1 MGLRSFFSRRSNLL
15 FPVLVAGASL
25 SCAGDFDTTRRVS
38 SQKNTLGE
46 EMYTALCDRVG
57 ASSLT
62 EDVSGASYRSI
73 CHKGSKGWS
82 GTTVNTKLL
91 PPATKAPEARR
102 LAIAKIEA
110 MARSRAD
117 LIEAFDA
124 IFPDT
129 KIPDPLDKKKEVR
142 LHDAIDL
149 FTKRLTPLYESSPYA
164 TKENPEP
171 PLMPATTQALGA
183 LMDVLS
189 ASGKAREAL
198 SRMSGREGYRPLARG
213 LGSLRIML
221 AYPELRRFTRLL
233 LERTGP
239 GGPLEGKFQ
248 HALRVI
254 EQELRTFEPDPKV
267 APISVDAATLQPDRA
282 RFKIE
287 ILGSL
292 LLGEDDVFARGG
304 KPRFL
309 VARDLRGFA
318 VPRGATPGKAGTIPA
333 PFVDKNGD
341 GYADVDLL
349 GRFVDGNGEPLLT
362 PPPFATPGALFAEEY
377 TFDASERALRQGQLL
392 FSYVDTSRTML
403 HAVLDDLRPITAT
416 DEAGHSTLTRALEGS
431 YLLFGPKKTATA
443 EYGAGSARV
452 TIPYEAFDGGGSPL
466 LDLAHASGQFLGAPE
481 SDDFLGSILAIHE
494 KHPEKTARALQLA
507 WAIWNQSKSPEYAKA
522 ILDDTSTF
530 WEDMTDWI
538 AKVARVGPDLYT
550 GKPGAQPPRG
560 LLSDLTLALV
570 HPSAIKYLP
579 GAFAAPMRFNDRI
592 GYNPSNING
601 PPVNKTNSFALK
613 EGGSAF
619 QSKVNRSLPDQGDNR
634 SAFQRFARIIAA
646 ANHVNA
652 CNKDKSLVKSGLK
665 ICGLTID
672 LTYPLKLPFQDQK
685 YIDECSLFNIKDLG
699 VFFVDS
705 TLDWDHPRRA
715 RLVVEDKTLTGLLG
729 TIDDLIPG
737 FCGDLDIDSV
747 LQASTGLK
755 GLSTIPTPQALMRL
769 VFFGAEAFDASGKQ
783 LVPAAAL
790 DPKYNTD
797 NKGLNTFVS
806 NSLGLVGTS
815 VCPKNARGVNVCDSY
830 EKTLRGV
837 EPDTFFVA
845 ETPYLE
851 KHPPE
856 CLAHCAAA
864 KGKEKEFCEAECNGP
879 SSGFF
884 EGIRPTLTAFANYS
898 YLPAQGEVC
907 PQDPQ
912 GRCLGEQ
919 LFLELMTI
927 LDRHWSSGGSS
938 LFQYEELLAWIFT
951 QSDLFGTASDLV
963 TTMDTFPYTSP
974 RVKKGQPRSPLEIT
988 TSLLQ
993 FLFDPQ
999 VSASLGITD
1008 RQGNKSTTTN
1018 NGKLKAQVTPYD
1030 LFVQAL
1036 RGFDKRFDTFGD
1048 PEKKGRWRAARS
1060 SLVDQFLLAENG
1072 AWKNA
1077 AIARALPILGR
1088 LVREQVNA
1096 NCPARE
1102 SNKQCDWARKE
1113 LTEKLQRV
1121 MEGPLFGAI
1130 NDLNEALRA
1139 DDEMRA
1145 ELGKLISYLLEAAND
1160 PDSFALTL
1168 TSLSD
1173 LIQVLN
1179 DEEELAPVLRAFSSA
1194 AAPGVIE
1201 QNGKL
1206 IPAENPGTGSLTF
1219 KFLKALM
1226 DEPED
1231 PDQWIDRYRALD
1243 HVLPRLVTPV
1253 AEGKR
1258 APLEVILDTIAAV
1271 QRIDSEQQGP
1281 FTAEDYKAMADGLKS
1296 FLTDEYRG
1304 LEQFY
1309 TIVRGRNGN

>member
-1 MGLRSFFSRRSNLL
+1 MGLRSFFTRRLTLL
-15 FPVLVAGASL
+15 VTMLVAGASL
-25 SCAGDFDTTRRVS
+25 SCAGHFDTTRRVS

-46 EMYTALCDRVG
+46 EIYTALCDRVG

-82 GTTVNTKLL
+82 GTTVDSKRL

-110 MARSRAD
+110 MGRHRTD

-124 IFPDT
+124 IFPDS
-129 KIPDPLDKKKEVR
+129 KIPDPLDPKKEVR
-142 LHDAIDL
+142 LYDALDL
-149 FTKRLTPLYESSPYA
+149 LTKRLTPLYESSPYA
-164 TKENPEP
+164 TQENPEP

-183 LMDVLS
+183 LMGSLS
-189 ASGKAREAL
+189 SSSKAREAL
-198 SRMSGREGYRPLARG
+198 SLMSGREGYRPPSRA
-213 LGSLRIML
+213 LGSLRILL
-221 AYPELRRFTRLL
+221 AYPDLRRFTRLL
-233 LERTGP
+233 LDRTGP
-239 GGPLEGKFQ
+239 GGSLEGKFQ
-248 HALRVI
+248 HALRVV
-254 EQELRTFEPDPKV
+254 EQELRAFEPDPKV
-267 APISVDAATLQPDRA
+267 APITVEAATLQPDRP
-282 RFKIE
+282 RFKLE

-292 LLGEDDVFARGG
+292 LLAEDDVFARGDP
-304 KPRFL
+304 PRFL

-318 VPRGATPGKAGTIPA
+318 VPRGATPGKVGTIPE
-333 PFVDKNGD
+333 PFADKNGD
-341 GYADVDLL
+341 GYPDVDIL
-349 GRFVDGNGEPLLT
+349 GRFVNGSGEPLGV
-362 PPPFATPGALFAEEY
+362 PPPFATPGALFSEEY

-392 FSYVDTSRTML
+392 FSYLDTSRTML
-403 HAVLDDLRPITAT
+403 HAMLDDLRPITAM
-416 DEAGHSTLTRALEGS
+416 DDAGHSTLTRLLEGS

-443 EYGAGSARV
+443 DYGTGSARV
-452 TIPYEAFDGGGSPL
+452 TIPYQAFDANASPL
-466 LDLAHASGQFLGAPE
+466 LDLVHASGQFLGAPE

-494 KHPEKTARALQLA
+494 KYPEKTARALQLA

-530 WEDMTDWI
+530 WEEMTDWL

-570 HPSAIKYLP
+570 HPAAIKYLP

-592 GYNPSNING
+592 GYNPHNVNG
-601 PPVNKTNSFALK
+601 PPINKTNNYSLK

-619 QSKVNRSLPDQGDNR
+619 QSKVNRELPDQGDNR

-646 ANHVNA
+646 ANHVNS
-652 CNKDKSLVKSGLK
+652 CNKEGATLQTPLS
-665 ICGLTID
+665 ICGFELPNGVANFLINLLTD
-672 LTYPLKLPFQDQK
+672 PYK
-685 YIDECSLFNIKDLG
+685 ECELLQINDLG
-699 VFFVDS
+699 VFFVDAI
-705 TLDWDHPRRA
+705 LDFDHPRRA
-715 RLVVEDKTLTGLLG
+715 RLVVKDQSLLDQLG
-729 TIDDLIPG
+729 TINNLLKPFGKTCEMTINKLLKG
-737 FCGDLDIDSV
+737 
-747 LQASTGLK
+747 STGID
-755 GLSTIPTPQALMRL
+755 GVATIPSPQGLMRL
-769 VFFGAEAFDASGKQ
+769 VFFGAQGKT
-783 LVPAAAL
+783 VDKPEFL
-790 DPKYNTD
+790 DPLITGKNND
-797 NKGLNTFVS
+797 LNAFIS
-806 NSLGLVGTS
+806 HLLDPVGTKF
-815 VCPKNARGVNVCDSY
+815 CPKNAKGVNVCDSY
-830 EKTLRGV
+830 DKTLRGI
-837 EPDTFFVA
+837 EPDTFFIA

-851 KHPPE
+851 KHPSE
-856 CLAHCAAA
+856 CLSHCS
-864 KGKEKEFCEAECNGP
+864 GFGTEEKALCEAECNGP

-898 YLPAQGEVC
+898 YLPAQGEIC

-919 LFLELMTI
+919 LFLDLITI
-927 LDRHWSSGGSS
+927 LDRHWSSNGSS
-938 LFQYEELLAWIFT
+938 LFRYEELLAWIFT

-988 TSLLQ
+988 SSLIS

-999 VSASLGITD
+999 IAASLGITD
-1008 RQGNKSTTTN
+1008 RHGNKATTTN

-1048 PEKKGRWRAARS
+1048 PQKKAHWRTARS
-1060 SLVDQFLLAENG
+1060 SLVDQFFLAENS
-1072 AWKNA
+1072 AWKNP
-1077 AIARALPILGR
+1077 AIARALPILGK

-1096 NCPARE
+1096 NCSTRE
-1102 SNKQCDWARKE
+1102 SDKQCDWARKE
-1113 LTEKLQRV
+1113 LTEKLRKV
-1121 MEGPLFGAI
+1121 MEGPLFSAI

-1139 DDEMRA
+1139 DEEMRI
-1145 ELGKLISYLLEAAND
+1145 ELGKLLNYLLEAANS

-1173 LIQVLN
+1173 LLQVLN
-1179 DEEELAPVLRAFSSA
+1179 DEETLAPILRALSPL

-1206 IPAENPGTGSLTF
+1206 TPTKAPGTASWIL
-1219 KFLKALM
+1219 KYLKALM

-1231 PDQWIDRYRALD
+1231 PAQWIDRYRVLD
-1243 HVLPRLVTPV
+1243 HILPRLVTPV

-1258 APLEVILDTIAAV
+1258 TPLEVILDTMAAV

-1281 FTAEDYKAMADGLKS
+1281 FTAEDYKAM
-1296 FLTDEYRG
+1296 
-1304 LEQFY
+1304 
-1309 TIVRGRNGN
+1309 